1 MALQGNIVEGNVGS
15 SSGAVSNDR
24 YCIVLFSPSAS
35 LPTINNDVTANA
47 CSGHLIQE
55 VTSVTQGSGV
65 VTPNTVQ

>member
-1 MALQGNIVEGNVGS
+1 MVPFFAATDT
-15 SSGAVSNDR
+15 SSGAVSYDR
-24 YCIVLFSPSAS
+24 YCIVLFSSSGSA
-35 LPTINNDVTANA
+35 PTINNDVTANA